1 MSVMERS
8 VFIEKKLYISP
19 KEFNLLKT
27 KSIDDLLLTKAKEQ
41 CEGKCSQNGFIIPN
55 SITKLISRSMGYFEA
70 ARFTGD
76 AIYYVKIEARVIYP
90 ADGITVIGK
99 VLRKNKMGLYVEYKN
114 AIRIQVPRDLH
125 IGNIEFDRVELGD
138 LIKVEIKR
146 SKFAINDTFILS
158 SGIYVETV
166 DKEESES
173 DSDLESDSEFKTPE
187 LDVPE
192 DKDELSSL
200 ESPDDLSSLESNGPT
215 LVLKSK
221 QNLPSESPDD
231 LSSLEPESPDDLSSL
246 EPESPDDLS
255 SLEPESNSNRSSV
268 ESKTS
273 SVESNTSSIESNTSS
288 NNDSK

>member
-1 MSVMERS
+1 MERS

-200 ESPDDLSSLESNGPT
+200 ESLELKSKQNLPSESPDDLSSLESNGPT

-221 QNLPSESPDD
+221 QKLP
-231 LSSLEPESPDDLSSL
+231 LESPDDLSSL

-255 SLEPESNSNRSSV
+255 SLEPESNSN
-268 ESKTS
+268 TS